1 MTPYTTA
8 THYYAP
14 FSPSSACWTC
24 CAAGG
29 SEDAESSAWGHRA
42 PAVDGR
48 GAGRGASW
56 DEAPLNF
63 AAAAD
68 EEDGGGGAAPV
79 CDVDAAAAAG
89 GVGADAG
96 ADGKTGSRDEE
107 AGKQEDRASDPGITD
122 KKKKGLN
129 KQTQRVFLK

>member
-79 CDVDAAAAAG
+79 CDVDAAAG

-122 KKKKGLN
+122 KKKK
-129 KQTQRVFLK
+129 RS

>member
-79 CDVDAAAAAG
+79 CDVDAAAG

-122 KKKKGLN
+122 KKKKVLIN
-129 KQTQRVFLK
+129 RPRECF

>member
-63 AAAAD
+63 AAAD

-96 ADGKTGSRDEE
+96 AGGKTGSRDEE

-122 KKKKGLN
+122 KKKKVLIN
-129 KQTQRVFLK
+129 RPRECF

>member
-29 SEDAESSAWGHRA
+29 SEDAGSSAWGHRA

-79 CDVDAAAAAG
+79 CDVDAAAG

-122 KKKKGLN
+122 KKKKVLIN
-129 KQTQRVFLK
+129 RPRECF